1 MLLLLRSVLH
11 ALNVYK
17 QVIAAAPQL
26 AHCKA
31 EIRQRLEQ
39 ALANRRKYENDIKTG
54 KRTSKGKSRLKQ
66 VL

>member
-31 EIRQRLEQ
+31 EIRQRLGQ
-39 ALANRRKYENDIKTG
+39 ALANRRKYENDIKLG
-54 KRTSKGKSRLKQ
+54 SELQREKAG
-66 VL
+66 